1 MADPHLTK
9 AFRHLSRRDPD
20 MARARKMAG
29 PLPDRRREP
38 GLATLM
44 RIVVEQQL
52 SVASANAIWARVF
65 AAATPFTAE
74 AFLALHP
81 DALRACGL
89 SRPKALYCREL
100 AQAAATGRL
109 DFARLDTLDDASALE
124 HLTQVKGI
132 GRWTAEIYLL
142 FALGRSD
149 IWPAHDLAL
158 QAAVAHLKNLPER
171 PSAREMDAL
180 AEPWRPHRGTAARM
194 LWGYYRAIKEQ
205 QKKA

>member
-1 MADPHLTK
+1 MADPQLTK
-9 AFRHLSRRDPD
+9 ALRHLSRRDPD

-29 PLPDRRREP
+29 PLPDRRRDP

-52 SVASANAIWARVF
+52 SVASANAIWGRVH
-65 AAATPFTAE
+65 AAAQPFTAE

-81 DALRACGL
+81 ELLRTCGL
-89 SRPKALYCREL
+89 SRPKARYCREL
-100 AQAAATGRL
+100 AQATASGQL
-109 DFARLDTLDDASALE
+109 DFAALDTLDDAGALA
-124 HLTQVKGI
+124 HMTRVKGI

-142 FALGRSD
+142 FALGRTD

-158 QAAVAHLKNLPER
+158 QAAVAHLKNLPAR
-171 PSAREMDAL
+171 PTAKEMDAL
-180 AEPWRPHRGTAARM
+180 AEPWRPHRGTAARV

-205 QKKA
+205 QRQP